1 MGGFCGGGGAA
12 AAPKKVSEASKVVQG
27 TVLAAKGDYKS
38 PKTGFQQV
46 KDDIQ
51 MDLGM
56 KAKDVDYYARVDDR
70 AARSKAA
77 MDNLGKDIFG
87 RPASDDSPA
96 PAPAAPAKPKP
107 PAPVA
112 KAPEV
117 PKPPKGTATT
127 ATAPKP
133 EEKEGVGIGTA
144 IFGRPASD
152 RSSPAPAAPATP
164 KAPTKVAKA
173 PEVPK
178 PPKPP
183 KGPAKITKAPEPEKK
198 KPADKP
204 GPSEGAAAPLKPD
217 TGAGTTS
224 AKAGQEEAAAIEAT
238 AEGEAETKVADTA
251 RKGRRKTIATS
262 AKGLLSKAPTRKR
275 RSLMSGLIA

>member
-12 AAPKKVSEASKVVQG
+12 APKTKQEKNSEANKQAAG
-27 TVLAAKGDYKS
+27 TRLAGRGNYKS

-56 KAKDVDYYARVDDR
+56 KPKDVDYYARVDDR

-87 RPASDDSPA
+87 RPASDDSPS
-96 PAPAAPAKPKP
+96 APAAPAAPKP
-107 PAPVA
+107 PA
-112 KAPEV
+112 
-117 PKPPKGTATT
+117 
-127 ATAPKP
+127 
-133 EEKEGVGIGTA
+133 
-144 IFGRPASD
+144 
-152 RSSPAPAAPATP
+152 
-164 KAPTKVAKA
+164 KVAKA
-173 PEVPK
+173 PE

-183 KGPAKITKAPEPEKK
+183 TGPAKITKAPEPEEK

-224 AKAGQEEAAAIEAT
+224 AQAGQEEAAAIEAT

-251 RKGRRKTIATS
+251 RKGRRKTVATS
-262 AKGLLSKAPTRKR
+262 AQGLLSKAPTRRR
-275 RSLMSGLIA
+275 RSLMSGLLA

>member
-1 MGGFCGGGGAA
+1 MGGLCGGGAA
-12 AAPKKVSEASKVVQG
+12 APKTNKERNAEANKQAAG
-27 TVLAAKGDYKS
+27 TRLAGRGNYKS

-51 MDLGM
+51 MDLGI
-56 KAKDVDYYARVDDR
+56 KAKDVDYYARLDDR

-87 RPASDDSPA
+87 RPASDRSS
-96 PAPAAPAKPKP
+96 PAPAAPAAPTT

-127 ATAPKP
+127 ATAPDP
-133 EEKEGVGIGTA
+133 EEKSDVGISTA
-144 IFGRPASD
+144 ASGE
-152 RSSPAPAAPATP
+152 A
-164 KAPTKVAKA
+164 
-173 PEVPK
+173 
-178 PPKPP
+178 
-183 KGPAKITKAPEPEKK
+183 
-198 KPADKP
+198 
-204 GPSEGAAAPLKPD
+204 
-217 TGAGTTS
+217 
-224 AKAGQEEAAAIEAT
+224 EAAAIEAT
-238 AEGEAETKVADTA
+238 AEGDAETKVADTA
-251 RKGRRKTIATS
+251 RKGRRSQIATS

>member
-51 MDLGM
+51 MDLGI
-56 KAKDVDYYARVDDR
+56 KAKDVDYYARLDDR

-87 RPASDDSPA
+87 RPASDRSS
-96 PAPAAPAKPKP
+96 PAPAAPDAPTT

-127 ATAPKP
+127 ATAPDP
-133 EEKEGVGIGTA
+133 EEKSGVGMTTA
-144 IFGRPASD
+144 ASGE
-152 RSSPAPAAPATP
+152 A
-164 KAPTKVAKA
+164 
-173 PEVPK
+173 
-178 PPKPP
+178 
-183 KGPAKITKAPEPEKK
+183 
-198 KPADKP
+198 
-204 GPSEGAAAPLKPD
+204 
-217 TGAGTTS
+217 
-224 AKAGQEEAAAIEAT
+224 EAAAIEAT
-238 AEGEAETKVADTA
+238 AEGDAETKVADTA
-251 RKGRRKTIATS
+251 RKGRRSQIATS

>member
-12 AAPKKVSEASKVVQG
+12 APKTNKDRNSEANKQAAG
-27 TVLAAKGDYKS
+27 TKMASKGDYKS

-77 MDNLGKDIFG
+77 MANLGKDIFG

-96 PAPAAPAKPKP
+96 PAAPAAPTT

-117 PKPPKGTATT
+117 PKPPK
-127 ATAPKP
+127 
-133 EEKEGVGIGTA
+133 
-144 IFGRPASD
+144 
-152 RSSPAPAAPATP
+152 
-164 KAPTKVAKA
+164 APT
-173 PEVPK
+173 
-178 PPKPP
+178 
-183 KGPAKITKAPEPEKK
+183 GPAKITTAP
-198 KPADKP
+198 D
-204 GPSEGAAAPLKPD
+204 PSEKSEVGISTAASGEA
-217 TGAGTTS
+217 
-224 AKAGQEEAAAIEAT
+224 EAAEILAT
-238 AEGEAETKVADTA
+238 AEGEAEKKVADTA
-251 RKGRRKTIATS
+251 KKGRRKTIATS
-262 AKGLLSKAPTRKR
+262 AKGLLSAAPVRKR
-275 RSLMSGLIA
+275 RSLMGGLLS

>member
-12 AAPKKVSEASKVVQG
+12 APKTNKDRNSEANKQAAG
-27 TVLAAKGDYKS
+27 TKMASKGDYKS

-77 MDNLGKDIFG
+77 MANLGKDIFG

-96 PAPAAPAKPKP
+96 PAAPAAPTT

-117 PKPPKGTATT
+117 PKPPKG
-127 ATAPKP
+127 
-133 EEKEGVGIGTA
+133 
-144 IFGRPASD
+144 
-152 RSSPAPAAPATP
+152 
-164 KAPTKVAKA
+164 
-173 PEVPK
+173 
-178 PPKPP
+178 
-183 KGPAKITKAPEPEKK
+183 PAKITTAP
-198 KPADKP
+198 D
-204 GPSEGAAAPLKPD
+204 PSEKSEVGISTAASGEA
-217 TGAGTTS
+217 
-224 AKAGQEEAAAIEAT
+224 EAAEILAT
-238 AEGEAETKVADTA
+238 AEGEAEKKVADTA
-251 RKGRRKTIATS
+251 TKGRRKTIATS
-262 AKGLLSKAPTRKR
+262 AKGLLSAAPVRKR
-275 RSLMSGLIA
+275 RSLMGGLLA

>member
-12 AAPKKVSEASKVVQG
+12 APKTNKDRNSEANKQAAG
-27 TVLAAKGDYKS
+27 TRMAAGVGDADNRPATGGKYKS

-56 KAKDVDYYARVDDR
+56 KSKDVDYYARIDDR

-96 PAPAAPAKPKP
+96 PAAPAAPTT

-117 PKPPKGTATT
+117 PKPPKGPAKITT
-127 ATAPKP
+127 APDP
-133 EEKEGVGIGTA
+133 GEKSEVGIGTA
-144 IFGRPASD
+144 ASGE
-152 RSSPAPAAPATP
+152 A
-164 KAPTKVAKA
+164 
-173 PEVPK
+173 
-178 PPKPP
+178 
-183 KGPAKITKAPEPEKK
+183 
-198 KPADKP
+198 
-204 GPSEGAAAPLKPD
+204 
-217 TGAGTTS
+217 
-224 AKAGQEEAAAIEAT
+224 EAAQILAT

-251 RKGRRKTIATS
+251 KKGRRKTIATS
-262 AKGLLSKAPTRKR
+262 AKGLLSAPPVRKR
-275 RSLMSGLIA
+275 RSLMGGLLA

>member
-12 AAPKKVSEASKVVQG
+12 APKTNKDRNSEANKQAAG
-27 TVLAAKGDYKS
+27 TKMASKGDYKS
-38 PKTGFQQV
+38 PKTSFQQV

-77 MDNLGKDIFG
+77 MANLGKD
-87 RPASDDSPA
+87 
-96 PAPAAPAKPKP
+96 
-107 PAPVA
+107 
-112 KAPEV
+112 
-117 PKPPKGTATT
+117 
-127 ATAPKP
+127 
-133 EEKEGVGIGTA
+133 

-152 RSSPAPAAPATP
+152 RSSPAPAAPAAP

>member
-1 MGGFCGGGGAA
+1 MGGFCGGGAA

-27 TVLAAKGDYKS
+27 TVLATKGGYKS

-56 KAKDVDYYARVDDR
+56 KDKDVDYYARIDDR

-96 PAPAAPAKPKP
+96 PAAPAKPKP

-117 PKPPKGTATT
+117 PKPPK
-127 ATAPKP
+127 
-133 EEKEGVGIGTA
+133 
-144 IFGRPASD
+144 
-152 RSSPAPAAPATP
+152 
-164 KAPTKVAKA
+164 
-173 PEVPK
+173 
-178 PPKPP
+178 PPG
-183 KGPAKITKAPEPEKK
+183 GPAKITKAPEPGEKK
-198 KPADKP
+198 QAEP
-204 GPSEGAAAPLKPD
+204 GVSTAASGEA
-217 TGAGTTS
+217 
-224 AKAGQEEAAAIEAT
+224 EAAEIIAT

-251 RKGRRKTIATS
+251 TKGRRKTIATS
-262 AKGLLSKAPTRKR
+262 AKGLLSAPPVRKR
-275 RSLMSGLIA
+275 RSLMGGLLA

>member
-12 AAPKKVSEASKVVQG
+12 APKTNKDRNAEANKQAAG
-27 TVLAAKGDYKS
+27 TRLAGRGNYKS

-56 KAKDVDYYARVDDR
+56 KPKDVDYYARLDDR
-70 AARSKAA
+70 KARSQKAMKELMA
-77 MDNLGKDIFG
+77 KANE
-87 RPASDDSPA
+87 SDDRPSRA
-96 PAPAAPAKPKP
+96 APAAPTT
-107 PAPVA
+107 PAPVTE
-112 KAPEV
+112 APEV

-144 IFGRPASD
+144 ASGE
-152 RSSPAPAAPATP
+152 A
-164 KAPTKVAKA
+164 
-173 PEVPK
+173 
-178 PPKPP
+178 
-183 KGPAKITKAPEPEKK
+183 
-198 KPADKP
+198 
-204 GPSEGAAAPLKPD
+204 
-217 TGAGTTS
+217 
-224 AKAGQEEAAAIEAT
+224 EAAAIEAT

-251 RKGRRKTIATS
+251 RKGRRSQIATS

>member
-12 AAPKKVSEASKVVQG
+12 APKTNKERNSEANKQAAG
-27 TVLAAKGDYKS
+27 TRLAGRGNYKS

-51 MDLGM
+51 MDLGI
-56 KAKDVDYYARVDDR
+56 KPKDVDYYARFDDR
-70 AARSKAA
+70 VARSQKAMKELMA
-77 MDNLGKDIFG
+77 KANE
-87 RPASDDSPA
+87 SDDRPSRA
-96 PAPAAPAKPKP
+96 APAAPTT

-144 IFGRPASD
+144 ASGE
-152 RSSPAPAAPATP
+152 A
-164 KAPTKVAKA
+164 
-173 PEVPK
+173 
-178 PPKPP
+178 
-183 KGPAKITKAPEPEKK
+183 
-198 KPADKP
+198 
-204 GPSEGAAAPLKPD
+204 
-217 TGAGTTS
+217 
-224 AKAGQEEAAAIEAT
+224 EAAAIEAT
-238 AEGEAETKVADTA
+238 AEGDAETKVADTA
-251 RKGRRKTIATS
+251 RKGRRSQIATS

>member
-1 MGGFCGGGGAA
+1 MGGLCGGGAA
-12 AAPKKVSEASKVVQG
+12 APKTNKERNAEANKQAAG
-27 TVLAAKGDYKS
+27 TRMASKGDYKS
-38 PKTGFQQV
+38 PKTSFQQV

-77 MDNLGKDIFG
+77 MANLGKD
-87 RPASDDSPA
+87 
-96 PAPAAPAKPKP
+96 
-107 PAPVA
+107 
-112 KAPEV
+112 
-117 PKPPKGTATT
+117 
-127 ATAPKP
+127 
-133 EEKEGVGIGTA
+133 

-152 RSSPAPAAPATP
+152 RSSPAPAAPA
-164 KAPTKVAKA
+164 APTTPAKVAKA

-183 KGPAKITKAPEPEKK
+183 KGTATTATAPDPEEKS
-198 KPADKP
+198 DV
-204 GPSEGAAAPLKPD
+204 GMTTAASGEA
-217 TGAGTTS
+217 
-224 AKAGQEEAAAIEAT
+224 EAAEIAAT
-238 AEGEAETKVADTA
+238 AEGDAETKVAETA
-251 RKGRRKTIATS
+251 TKGRRKTIATS

>member
-1 MGGFCGGGGAA
+1 MGGFCGGGAA

-27 TVLAAKGDYKS
+27 TVLATKGGYKS

-56 KAKDVDYYARVDDR
+56 KDKDVDYYARIDDR

-96 PAPAAPAKPKP
+96 PAAPAAPTT

-117 PKPPKGTATT
+117 PKPPK
-127 ATAPKP
+127 
-133 EEKEGVGIGTA
+133 
-144 IFGRPASD
+144 
-152 RSSPAPAAPATP
+152 
-164 KAPTKVAKA
+164 
-173 PEVPK
+173 
-178 PPKPP
+178 PPG
-183 KGPAKITKAPEPEKK
+183 GPAKITKAPEPGEKE
-198 KPADKP
+198 PAEPAEP
-204 GPSEGAAAPLKPD
+204 GVSTAASGEA
-217 TGAGTTS
+217 
-224 AKAGQEEAAAIEAT
+224 EAAAIEAT

-262 AKGLLSKAPTRKR
+262 AKGLLSAPPVRKR
-275 RSLMSGLIA
+275 RSLMGGLLA

>member
-117 PKPPKGTATT
+117 PKPPK
-127 ATAPKP
+127 
-133 EEKEGVGIGTA
+133 
-144 IFGRPASD
+144 
-152 RSSPAPAAPATP
+152 
-164 KAPTKVAKA
+164 
-173 PEVPK
+173 
-178 PPKPP
+178 PP

>member
-1 MGGFCGGGGAA
+1 MGGLCGGGS
-12 AAPKKVSEASKVVQG
+12 AAPKTNKDRNAEANKQAAG
-27 TVLAAKGDYKS
+27 TRLAGRGNYKS

-56 KAKDVDYYARVDDR
+56 KPKDVDYYARVDDR

-77 MDNLGKDIFG
+77 MENLGKDIFG
-87 RPASDDSPA
+87 RPRTDRSSS
-96 PAPAAPAKPKP
+96 APAAPAAPTT
-107 PAPVA
+107 PAPVE

-127 ATAPKP
+127 ATAPRP

-144 IFGRPASD
+144 ASGE
-152 RSSPAPAAPATP
+152 A
-164 KAPTKVAKA
+164 
-173 PEVPK
+173 
-178 PPKPP
+178 
-183 KGPAKITKAPEPEKK
+183 
-198 KPADKP
+198 
-204 GPSEGAAAPLKPD
+204 
-217 TGAGTTS
+217 
-224 AKAGQEEAAAIEAT
+224 EAAAIEAT

-251 RKGRRKTIATS
+251 RKGRRKTIATG
-262 AKGLLSKAPTRKR
+262 AQGLLSKAPTRKR

>member
-1 MGGFCGGGGAA
+1 MGGFCGGGSANMTNQQKADDAMGSAQIA
-12 AAPKKVSEASKVVQG
+12 GKRMASGGNYV
-27 TVLAAKGDYKS
+27 S

-51 MDLGM
+51 MDLGI
-56 KAKDVDYYARVDDR
+56 KPKDVDYYARLDDR
-70 AARSKAA
+70 KARSQKAMKELMA
-77 MDNLGKDIFG
+77 KANE
-87 RPASDDSPA
+87 SDDRPSRA
-96 PAPAAPAKPKP
+96 APAAPTT

-144 IFGRPASD
+144 ASGE
-152 RSSPAPAAPATP
+152 A
-164 KAPTKVAKA
+164 
-173 PEVPK
+173 
-178 PPKPP
+178 
-183 KGPAKITKAPEPEKK
+183 
-198 KPADKP
+198 
-204 GPSEGAAAPLKPD
+204 
-217 TGAGTTS
+217 
-224 AKAGQEEAAAIEAT
+224 EAAAIEAT

-251 RKGRRKTIATS
+251 RKGRRSQIATS
-262 AKGLLSKAPTRKR
+262 AQGLLAKAPTRKR

>member
-12 AAPKKVSEASKVVQG
+12 APKTNKDRNSEANKQAAG
-27 TVLAAKGDYKS
+27 TRLAGRGNYKS

-56 KAKDVDYYARVDDR
+56 KPKDVDYYARLDDR

-77 MDNLGKDIFG
+77 MENLGKDIFG
-87 RPASDDSPA
+87 RPASDDSPS
-96 PAPAAPAKPKP
+96 APAAPAAPKP

-112 KAPEV
+112 KAPE
-117 PKPPKGTATT
+117 
-127 ATAPKP
+127 
-133 EEKEGVGIGTA
+133 
-144 IFGRPASD
+144 
-152 RSSPAPAAPATP
+152 
-164 KAPTKVAKA
+164 
-173 PEVPK
+173 

-183 KGPAKITKAPEPEKK
+183 KAPTGPAKITKAPEPEEK
-198 KPADKP
+198 KPAEP
-204 GPSEGAAAPLKPD
+204 GVSTAAS
-217 TGAGTTS
+217 G
-224 AKAGQEEAAAIEAT
+224 EVEAAAIEAT

-251 RKGRRKTIATS
+251 RKGRRKTIATG
-262 AKGLLSKAPTRKR
+262 AQGLLSKAPTRKR

>member
-1 MGGFCGGGGAA
+1 MCGLFGGGAA
-12 AAPKKVSEASKVVQG
+12 APKKKDTSVSEASKVVQG

-56 KAKDVDYYARVDDR
+56 KPKDVDYYARVDDR

-77 MDNLGKDIFG
+77 MEGLGKDIFG
-87 RPASDDSPA
+87 RPASDDSPS
-96 PAPAAPAKPKP
+96 APAAPAAPTT

-144 IFGRPASD
+144 ASGE
-152 RSSPAPAAPATP
+152 A
-164 KAPTKVAKA
+164 
-173 PEVPK
+173 
-178 PPKPP
+178 
-183 KGPAKITKAPEPEKK
+183 
-198 KPADKP
+198 
-204 GPSEGAAAPLKPD
+204 
-217 TGAGTTS
+217 
-224 AKAGQEEAAAIEAT
+224 EAAAIEAT

-251 RKGRRKTIATS
+251 RKGRRSQIATS
-262 AKGLLSKAPTRKR
+262 AKGLLSEAPTRKR

>member
-1 MGGFCGGGGAA
+1 MCGLFGASPFTSNMSKEDRNAEANKQA
-12 AAPKKVSEASKVVQG
+12 AG
-27 TVLAAKGDYKS
+27 TRMAAKGNYKS

-46 KDDIQ
+46 KDDIK

-56 KAKDVDYYARVDDR
+56 KPKDVDYYARLDDR
-70 AARSKAA
+70 SARSQKAMKELMA
-77 MDNLGKDIFG
+77 KANE
-87 RPASDDSPA
+87 SDDRPSRA
-96 PAPAAPAKPKP
+96 APAAPKP

-144 IFGRPASD
+144 ASGE
-152 RSSPAPAAPATP
+152 A
-164 KAPTKVAKA
+164 
-173 PEVPK
+173 
-178 PPKPP
+178 
-183 KGPAKITKAPEPEKK
+183 
-198 KPADKP
+198 
-204 GPSEGAAAPLKPD
+204 
-217 TGAGTTS
+217 
-224 AKAGQEEAAAIEAT
+224 EAAAIEAT

-251 RKGRRKTIATS
+251 RKGRRSQIATS
-262 AKGLLSKAPTRKR
+262 AKGLLSEAPTRKR